1 MKSPILP
8 VSLPPEIRADV
19 VKLSAKKNIAVSEF
33 IRLAVVE
40 KLSAETGKKYILIPW
55 GGRRPGAG
63 RKPAQSAPPR
73 RPVPADGEIKP
84 RSRRAADAGTKKR
97 RSSAA

>member
-19 VKLSAKKNIAVSEF
+19 VRLSARKNIAVSEF

-55 GGRRPGAG
+55 GGCRAGAG
-63 RKPAQSAPPR
+63 RKP
-73 RPVPADGEIKP
+73 
-84 RSRRAADAGTKKR
+84 RSRNAAAAGTKKR
-97 RSSAA
+97 RSDAA

>member
-8 VSLPPEIRADV
+8 VSLPPEILAEV

-33 IRLAVVE
+33 IRMAVIE
-40 KLSAETGKKYILIPW
+40 KLSAQTGKTYTAIAW

-63 RKPAQSAPPR
+63 RKPASVACAR
-73 RPVPADGEIKP
+73 KAAP
-84 RSRRAADAGTKKR
+84 RSKASSKKAA
-97 RSSAA
+97 

>member
-55 GGRRPGAG
+55 GGHRPGAG
-63 RKPAQSAPPR
+63 RKPAQSDRVHGAVGAAALKDAPPPPR
-73 RPVPADGEIKP
+73 RAAAKKT
-84 RSRRAADAGTKKR
+84 SRTAG
-97 RSSAA
+97 A